1 MVTRL
6 FRRTSG
12 YTTLMEHM
20 AIISYVY
27 VLSVQFN
34 MLRTYRVAMAQKKLT
49 LRKKN
54 SEYRLYTISLQRPN
68 EL

>member
-12 YTTLMEHM
+12 YTTFMEHM

-27 VLSVQFN
+27 VLSVPVQYSEN
-34 MLRTYRVAMAQKKLT
+34 MSSGNGTNKTDFAQEKL
-49 LRKKN
+49 
-54 SEYRLYTISLQRPN
+54 
-68 EL
+68 